1 MPEII
6 GFCNELCYDNRLIPL
21 TKSKPGFGPVI
32 QRHFVADAKCEGST
46 GSEKNKQEAEAI
58 KNQVE
63 NALPVFGILLFSRF
77 IFLEYF

>member
-1 MPEII
+1 MP
-6 GFCNELCYDNRLIPL
+6 
-21 TKSKPGFGPVI
+21 
-32 QRHFVADAKCEGST
+32 DAKCEGST

-58 KNQVE
+58 KTQVE